1 MSKKPL
7 IRSLNGIMG
16 TYKFS
21 WCRVSPLSSAS
32 FLKGIFLH
40 HIFPQYFYN
49 LGYNIATFKSLG
61 RDWNRTKY

>member
-7 IRSLNGIMG
+7 IRSMNATMEIK
-16 TYKFS
+16 KFP

-40 HIFPQYFYN
+40 HIFIKAYN
-49 LGYNIATFKSLG
+49 YGYNSVTLKSLG
-61 RDWNRTKY
+61 RV